1 MARVIFR
8 EERCK
13 GCRLCTAVC
22 PRGIISMSGRIN
34 EMGYHPATVEEME
47 KCTGCTLCAL
57 VCPDMVIEVEREG
70 KAV

>member
-22 PRGIISMSGRIN
+22 PRGIISMSGSIN
-34 EMGYHPATVEEME
+34 EMGYHPAAVVELE

-57 VCPDMVIEVEREG
+57 VWPDMVFEGERGE